1 MLALN
6 CIIWR
11 KKYTEAKEVGESV
24 QNSRRKID
32 QIKHIVEKL
41 RRERAVKSLN
51 SYGDSVAD
59 REMEEFPE
67 EVEYLN
73 AINIE
78 KEVYQEGFN
87 KLRQLKATI
96 EHLQKLLEKGK
107 CVLQADFEVWYS
119 ETCSDYRGVLDI
131 TNKALHA
138 GKEVKKSEV
147 VSIPEGIKLT
157 GDKETDNDII
167 AFYKAKD
174 SFISRSR
181 RK

>member
-1 MLALN
+1 
-6 CIIWR
+6 
-11 KKYTEAKEVGESV
+11 
-24 QNSRRKID
+24 
-32 QIKHIVEKL
+32 
-41 RRERAVKSLN
+41 VKGLN
-51 SYGDSVAD
+51 SYGDNVD
-59 REMEEFPE
+59 DTETNEFPE

-78 KEVYQEGFN
+78 KEVYQDGFN
-87 KLRQLKATI
+87 KLRQLKACI

-107 CVLQADFEVWYS
+107 CVLQAV
-119 ETCSDYRGVLDI
+119 SDAS
-131 TNKALHA
+131 NKALHA

-157 GDKETDNDII
+157 GDKETDSDII